1 MAQQKRPALWRTQPK
16 VITSQRTAS
25 FSSSSSSPALKRP
38 PMLLLKK
45 SDHISS
51 ENIVPKSPE
60 QDQAGGSLFNKIKSS
75 PKKKKAKKL
84 SPTSPTISI
93 LVERQHFV
101 DRAPSLRELQAQR
114 KAKISHYGRR
124 IGSAKSVPEK
134 PLFSPP
140 PASKKRCGWITPQ
153 SDPVNV
159 AYHDHEWGVP
169 VHNDKLLFELL
180 TLASAQSELSWSGI
194 LAKRDLY
201 RTAFSGFDP
210 SILSTYDAA
219 RIAETRSSVDI
230 LQQDGKVESV
240 IENARRVLQ
249 ISHEFG
255 SFDQYIWSFVNNK
268 PIVTSFRMSSQ
279 VPIKSSRS
287 EVMSKDLI
295 QKGFRGVAP
304 AIIYSFMQAS
314 GLTNDHIVHCFRH
327 KEVHS
332 HHSNSML
339 HSI

>member
-1 MAQQKRPALWRTQPK
+1 
-16 VITSQRTAS
+16 
-25 FSSSSSSPALKRP
+25 
-38 PMLLLKK
+38 
-45 SDHISS
+45 
-51 ENIVPKSPE
+51 
-60 QDQAGGSLFNKIKSS
+60 
-75 PKKKKAKKL
+75 
-84 SPTSPTISI
+84 
-93 LVERQHFV
+93 
-101 DRAPSLRELQAQR
+101 
-114 KAKISHYGRR
+114 
-124 IGSAKSVPEK
+124 
-134 PLFSPP
+134 
-140 PASKKRCGWITPQ
+140 KKRCGWITPQ

-327 KEVHS
+327 KE
-332 HHSNSML
+332 
-339 HSI
+339 